1 MSLYP
6 ETEKSVVN
14 LTGGWKING
23 TAVTAT
29 GANLNAV
36 PTATG
41 TGAEIDAAS
50 KQSVQGADGI
60 HPLQVAVATFDASIA
75 GNQSIAAHGMG
86 VTLPAYAIVVGGFF
100 DVNTVFTSA
109 GGNAGTIAISVE
121 GANDI
126 QTAAACSGAPYST
139 INRKAIVPK
148 SNTPESTSV
157 KTTQAR
163 EITATVAGQVLTA
176 GKLTVY
182 LYFICGKASA

>member
-6 ETEKSVVN
+6 EQEKSVIN
-14 LTGGWKING
+14 FTGGIKING

-29 GANLNAV
+29 AANLNAV

-75 GNQSIAAHGMG
+75 GNQTIAAHGLG
-86 VTLPAYAIVVGGFF
+86 VTLPQYAIVVGGFF
-100 DVNTVFTSA
+100 DVNTVFHSA
-109 GGNAGTIAISVE
+109 GADAGTIAISVA

-126 QTAAACSGAPYST
+126 QTAAAVSGAPYST

-148 SNTPESTSV
+148 SNTPESTAV
-157 KTTQAR
+157 KATVAS
-163 EITATVAGQVLTA
+163 EITATVAGQVLSS

-182 LYFICGKASA
+182 LYFVCGKASA